1 MLCQYGCGKEAKYP
15 PGTTNNKKQKNKKWC
30 CSNHY
35 KLCPGFHQKNK
46 ILQKK
51 ILTEQQVLDRFLNSF
66 EKENSKNLESILKSE
81 QLYSILLEK
90 ECWIWKKLKDR
101 DGYGVSNFNNYPI
114 QAHRHSYKIFYGEIP
129 NGKIVAHYC
138 DTPECVNPNHLF
150 LATHSENNNDRKL
163 KGRSAFGLKN
173 GMYTKPETRSYG
185 NEKASSL
192 WEVTFPEGHIK
203 LVENL
208 TKLCRENNISYNK
221 VRNNKCGWKVKLL
234 QRFCMRK

>member
-1 MLCQYGCGKEAKYP
+1 M
-15 PGTTNNKKQKNKKWC
+15 
-30 CSNHY
+30 
-35 KLCPGFHQKNK
+35 
-46 ILQKK
+46 
-51 ILTEQQVLDRFLNSF
+51 
-66 EKENSKNLESILKSE
+66 
-81 QLYSILLEK
+81 YSILLEK

-150 LATHSENNNDRKL
+150 LATNSENNNDRKL